1 MVLKD
6 SAQEHDKD
14 VHGFTQSKFLAVKE
28 GLEREVDVEPAK
40 PIFPG
45 GKQVKHVVS
54 GGVAGALSRTCV
66 SPLERVK
73 ILLQI
78 QVKDPKFSGVGA
90 TLIKIGREEGVKGY
104 FKGNGTNVLRIIPY
118 SAVQFAS
125 YEEFK
130 KLLKVSEDLQN
141 QTPLRRLVAGGLA
154 GTTSVIATYPLDL
167 VRTRLAAQ
175 CEGAE
180 RRYRNILHA
189 FQTILKDEGG
199 LISGCLYKGLPPTVM
214 GIAPYIGLNFAVY
227 ETLKDF
233 VLGHLIVRARG
244 AELKRMD
251 KDTELPVV
259 VRLICGGLAGGISQ
273 TVTYPLDVVRRRMQM
288 KGISGD
294 LFAYTSTKHAF
305 TTIVQVEGVKGL
317 YKGMWPN
324 LLKVAP
330 LVGIQFVTYEITKA
344 FLYGQGLQLP
354 WR

>member
-6 SAQEHDKD
+6 SAQGPEKD
-14 VHGFTQSKFLAVKE
+14 IHAPSLSQDLGKDEDADT
-28 GLEREVDVEPAK
+28 EPK
-40 PIFPG
+40 PLFPG
-45 GKQVKHVVS
+45 SKQVKHIIA
-54 GGVAGALSRTCV
+54 GGVAGAVSRTCV

-78 QVKDPKFSGVGA
+78 QVRNPKFSGVGA
-90 TLIKIGREEGVKGY
+90 TLIKIGKEEGLRGY

-118 SAVQFAS
+118 SAVQFAA

-130 KLLKVSEDLQN
+130 KLLKISEDLQT
-141 QTPLRRLVAGGLA
+141 QTPVRRLLAGGLA

-175 CEGAE
+175 GEGAE
-180 RRYRNILHA
+180 KRYRNILHA

-199 LISGCLYKGLPPTVM
+199 LFSGCLYKGLPPTIM

-227 ETLKDF
+227 ETLKDV
-233 VLGHLIVRARG
+233 VLKHLIVKARE

-251 KDTELPVV
+251 KDKELPVFI
-259 VRLICGGLAGGISQ
+259 RLCCGALAGGISQ

-294 LFAYTSTKHAF
+294 LFAYTSTRHAF
-305 TTIVQVEGVKGL
+305 SMIVQIEGIKGL

>member
-6 SAQEHDKD
+6 SAQVPK
-14 VHGFTQSKFLAVKE
+14 KE
-28 GLEREVDVEPAK
+28 IQPSSRSQDLGEDDGALNDQVAK
-40 PIFPG
+40 PRFPG
-45 GKQVKHVVS
+45 SNQLKHIIS
-54 GGVAGALSRTCV
+54 GGVAGAVSRTCV

-78 QVKDPKFSGVGA
+78 QVRNPKFSGVGA
-90 TLIKIGREEGVKGY
+90 TLIKIGKEEGLRGY

-118 SAVQFAS
+118 SAVQFAA

-130 KLLKVSEDLQN
+130 KLLKISEDLQT
-141 QTPLRRLVAGGLA
+141 QTPVRRLVAGGLA

-175 CEGAE
+175 GNGAD
-180 RRYRNILHA
+180 RRYRSISHA

-199 LISGCLYKGLPPTVM
+199 LFSGCLYKGLPPTIM

-233 VLGHLIVRARG
+233 VLGHFIVRARE

-251 KDTELPVV
+251 KDKELPVI
-259 VRLICGGLAGGISQ
+259 VRLFCGGLAGGISQ

-294 LFAYTSTKHAF
+294 LFAYTSTTHAF
-305 TTIVQVEGVKGL
+305 SMIVQVEGIKGL

>member
-14 VHGFTQSKFLAVKE
+14 VHGFSQSKFLVVKE

-40 PIFPG
+40 PSFPG
-45 GKQVKHVVS
+45 GKQVKHIVS

-90 TLIKIGREEGVKGY
+90 TLIKIGREEGLKGY

-251 KDTELPVV
+251 KDRELPVV

>member
-6 SAQEHDKD
+6 SVRVGEKEIHESTVHVTQNPGEQEQKRAKLDKT
-14 VHGFTQSKFLAVKE
+14 V
-28 GLEREVDVEPAK
+28 
-40 PIFPG
+40 FPG
-45 GKQVKHVVS
+45 GKQLKHVIA
-54 GGVAGALSRTCV
+54 GGVAGAVSRTCV

-78 QVKDPKFSGVGA
+78 QVTNPKFTGVGA
-90 TLIKIGREEGVKGY
+90 TLITIGKEEGLRGY

-118 SAVQFAS
+118 SAVQFAA

-130 KLLKVSEDLQN
+130 KLLKVSEDLQS
-141 QTPLRRLVAGGLA
+141 QTPLKRLLAGGLA

-175 CEGAE
+175 GEGME

-199 LISGCLYKGLPPTVM
+199 IFSGCLYKGLPPTVM

-233 VLGHLIVRARG
+233 ALSHFIVMARE

-251 KDTELPVV
+251 KDKELPVP
-259 VRLICGGLAGGISQ
+259 VRLLCGGLAGAISQ
-273 TVTYPLDVVRRRMQM
+273 TITYPLDVVRRRMQM

-294 LFAYTSTKHAF
+294 LFAYTSTGNAF
-305 TTIVQVEGVKGL
+305 TVIVKVEGIQGL

-354 WR
+354 FRT

>member
-1 MVLKD
+1 MAVKD
-6 SAQEHDKD
+6 SSRDQK
-14 VHGFTQSKFLAVKE
+14 
-28 GLEREVDVEPAK
+28 EVDKSASQHMGEDHARSISKALV
-40 PIFPG
+40 FPG
-45 GKQVKHVVS
+45 SKQVKHVVA
-54 GGVAGALSRTCV
+54 GGVAGAVSRTCV

-78 QVKDPKFSGVGA
+78 QVKNPQFSGVAA
-90 TLIKIGREEGVKGY
+90 TLIKIGKEEGFRGY

-118 SAVQFAS
+118 SAVQFAA

-130 KLLKVSEDLQN
+130 KLLNITEDLQS

-175 CEGAE
+175 AAGIE

-199 LISGCLYKGLPPTVM
+199 MLSGCLYKGLPPTIM

-233 VLGHLIVRARG
+233 VLRHFMVKARE

-251 KDTELPVV
+251 KDKVLPVT
-259 VRLICGGLAGGISQ
+259 VRLLCGGLAGAVSQ

-294 LFAYTSTKHAF
+294 LFAYSSTGNAF
-305 TTIVQVEGVKGL
+305 TVIVKDEGIHGL

-344 FLYGQGLQLP
+344 LLYGEGFQLP
-354 WR
+354 SSR

>member
-90 TLIKIGREEGVKGY
+90 TLIKIGREEGLKGY

-199 LISGCLYKGLPPTVM
+199 LIS
-214 GIAPYIGLNFAVY
+214 
-227 ETLKDF
+227 DF

-251 KDTELPVV
+251 KDRELPVV